1 MVPVGDEY
9 RITGRPE
16 QYLAVLRRNAAQLA
30 DRGILLKNDLP
41 LVADKDLQRVAL
53 TNAHGPADLFRNNYS
68 AQIINAPY
76 NSSSF
81 HIYSNSLS
89 IYLLCG

>member
-1 MVPVGDEY
+1 MVSVGDEH
-9 RITGRPE
+9 RVSGRPE

-30 DRGILLKNDLP
+30 DRGILLKNDLA
-41 LVADKDLQRVAL
+41 LVAHKDLQRVAL
-53 TNAHGPADLFRNNYS
+53 TNAHGSADLFGNYYS
-68 AQIINAPY
+68 PQIINAPY

>member
-16 QYLAVLRRNAAQLA
+16 QYLAVLRRYAAQLT
-30 DRGILLKNDLP
+30 DRGILLKNDLA
-41 LVADKDLQRVAL
+41 LVAHKNLQWVAL
-53 TNAHGPADLFRNNYS
+53 TDAHSPADLFRNDHS